1 MIFSQGFILC
11 GQFVQSNERKIKM
24 SNENFFYFTAEHN
37 ECLEVW
43 ENGTLKYSETA
54 PFGELMFN
62 LLKFKYP
69 DELYYFTRKYISTWA
84 HGETVDLFWLD
95 RHMKELPVTYGVRNG
110 ALTEMLCSIKAEDV
124 IYYTLC
130 KACAFWQNQ
139 KMCTIVCQRCGRYFF
154 NFKYGRSVRYCNHIN
169 MSGCT
174 CRDEAKHLIAG
185 KYKTSEELLVREL
198 YLKIYNAQRR
208 RWKNGE
214 LSKVQLDTWSAKG
227 REQRNLCKKGLISLN
242 EFTEWLDTNKD
253 SY

>member
-1 MIFSQGFILC
+1 
-11 GQFVQSNERKIKM
+11 M

-69 DELYYFTRKYISTWA
+69 DELCYFTIKYISTWA

-95 RHMKELPVTYGVRNG
+95 RNMKELPVTYGVRNG

-130 KACAFWQNQ
+130 KACAFLQSQ

-154 NFKYGRSVRYCNHIN
+154 NFKYGKFHDN
-169 MSGCT
+169 
-174 CRDEAKHLIAG
+174 G
-185 KYKTSEELLVREL
+185 KVFYSQKQTIV
-198 YLKIYNAQRR
+198 Y
-208 RWKNGE
+208 W
-214 LSKVQLDTWSAKG
+214 LSKCDIDQFTIEK
-227 REQRNLCKKGLISLN
+227 LN
-242 EFTEWLDTNKD
+242 KLSFSCFNRPINNYIQILKF
-253 SY
+253 